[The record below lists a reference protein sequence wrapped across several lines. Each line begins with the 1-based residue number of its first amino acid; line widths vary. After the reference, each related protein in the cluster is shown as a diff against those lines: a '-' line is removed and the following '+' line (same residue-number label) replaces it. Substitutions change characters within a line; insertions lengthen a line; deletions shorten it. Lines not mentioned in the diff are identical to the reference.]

1 MATLYGDNRTKI
13 LDPSSDNILSGGTC
27 GGRVRVQTDTITLA
41 AAAIDDVIQIGQALK
56 AGAIILGIEI
66 NNAALGAGV
75 TLDVGDS
82 DDPNR
87 YIDGYDANGNT
98 KTNTLLIGGVFY
110 KIGTND
116 GDDVIQVLVQDAAA
130 TGELNVT
137 VYYTED

>member
-1 MATLYGDNRTKI
+1 MRRPVFSCLASGSGERVTDLEGDHAVLDTGGVI
-13 LDPSSDNILSGGTC
+13 LD
-27 GGRVRVQTDTITLA
+27 VVE
-41 AAAIDDVIQIGQALK
+41 IGQTLK
-56 AGAIILGIEI
+56 DGAIILGIEI

-75 TLDVGDS
+75 TLDVGDA

-98 KTNTLLIGGVFY
+98 KTNTLLIGGLFY

-116 GDDVIQVLVQDAAA
+116 DDNVIQVLIQDAAA

>member
-1 MATLYGDNRTKI
+1 MATIYGDNRTKI
-13 LDPSSDNILSGGTC
+13 LNPSSDNVLSPGTC

-41 AAAIDDVIQIGQALK
+41 AAAAGTVVEVGQDLK

-75 TLDVGDS
+75 TLDVGDG
-82 DDPNR
+82 DDDNR

-110 KIGTND
+110 KIGTNS
-116 GDDVIQVLVQDAAA
+116 GDDTLTVTVQDAAA
-130 TGELNVT
+130 TGELNIAI
-137 VYYTED
+137 YYTED